1 MIQNLISSG
10 GPLCIIMEYAMYGS
24 LKDYLRTCKEKV
36 LSSGAPLRVTNLGR
50 EESEDDSFL
59 PGSLSEEDVCN
70 FAYQIAE
77 GLHHLEKLNVRLCLQ
92 CSCIHFFS
100 SPLTCISTPALIL
113 QNTF

>member
-1 MIQNLISSG
+1 
-10 GPLCIIMEYAMYGS
+10 MEYAMYGS

-36 LSSGAPLRVTNLGR
+36 LTSGAPLRVTNLGR

-92 CSCIHFFS
+92 CSFISFLPPWHVYIHQLS
-100 SPLTCISTPALIL
+100 VG
-113 QNTF
+113 TFAEY